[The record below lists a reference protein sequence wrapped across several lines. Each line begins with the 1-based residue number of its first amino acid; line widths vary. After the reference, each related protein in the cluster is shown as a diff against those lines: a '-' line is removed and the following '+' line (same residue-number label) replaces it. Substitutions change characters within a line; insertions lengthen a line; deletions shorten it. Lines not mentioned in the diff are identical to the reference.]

1 MTIQVFTS
9 QFLNRLEK
17 ELRKG
22 EAVQA
27 VRQVRN
33 NGIQGTSLVLSRDG
47 KEGIRVGSV
56 ECYYELVESGVNLEA
71 IVAEILRLFRSQS
84 NIKIGSIK
92 RIMKK

>member
-27 VRQVRN
+27 VSQVRN

-47 KEGIRVGSV
+47 K
-56 ECYYELVESGVNLEA
+56 
-71 IVAEILRLFRSQS
+71 
-84 NIKIGSIK
+84 
-92 RIMKK
+92 